1 MQSNKEG
8 LREERGAIV
17 AIGILIL
24 MGLVSCY
31 VNRWE
36 MLRDTG

>member
-8 LREERGAIV
+8 LGKEREAIV
-17 AIGILIL
+17 AIRILIL

-36 MLRDTG
+36 MLRD